1 MSSRINANQRMCLI
15 IVLDVL
21 FGVIMT
27 VNIKNPIERRKSP
40 KKSPVDGT

>member
-1 MSSRINANQRMCLI
+1 SSKINANQRMCLI

-27 VNIKNPIERRKSP
+27 VNIKNPSESRNSP
-40 KKSPVDGT
+40 KKSPVDGR